1 VRGESTTLSS
11 QMVGTA
17 ISELMH
23 QEDATF
29 DFISRSP
36 GQHDLLLQCVRS
48 PQLPYLQGLEQLL
61 LNLNLQPI
69 WVLHT
74 VNLHP
79 VKCNKLTECPLEFVT
94 SSQDLVR
101 CSLWQ
106 H

>member
-1 VRGESTTLSS
+1 
-11 QMVGTA
+11 MVGTA

-23 QEDATF
+23 QEDATC

-36 GQHDLLLQCVRS
+36 GQHDSLLRCVRS
-48 PQLPYLQGLEQLL
+48 PQLPYLRGLEL
-61 LNLNLQPI
+61 
-69 WVLHT
+69 LHT
-74 VNLHP
+74 VHLRP
-79 VKCNKLTECPLEFVT
+79 VKCNKLVECPLEFVT